1 MSRKKTDPRLLN
13 PVLSFLH
20 VTIKQAWIASANV
33 VSHVEGLA
41 VQASTIEEWEVWITN
56 FDKMRTESADGVFA
70 DVGDA
75 LRDGRPEEASDVHEV
90 DVDEERRNTA
100 WSKRHGT

>member
-1 MSRKKTDPRLLN
+1 
-13 PVLSFLH
+13 
-20 VTIKQAWIASANV
+20 
-33 VSHVEGLA
+33 
-41 VQASTIEEWEVWITN
+41 
-56 FDKMRTESADGVFA
+56 MRTESADGVFA